1 MQFQSERENE
11 LSLSEWF
18 PWQNRLQPYFMVD
31 HSNQTKNFVE
41 MVEFLE
47 LQGNLLIL
55 FLKRNVDITNS

>member
-1 MQFQSERENE
+1 
-11 LSLSEWF
+11 
-18 PWQNRLQPYFMVD
+18 MVD